1 MPNEYSIEIHNYIS
15 EQIRLHEQK
24 VKESTGSST
33 STEKHYSLGRMN
45 ELQWIR
51 DYLAD
56 NIDLKEFT
64 YY

>member
-15 EQIRLHEQK
+15 EQIRLYERK
-24 VKESTGSST
+24 VKESTGSSN
-33 STEKHYSLGRMN
+33 SNGRHYSLGRLN

-51 DYLAD
+51 GYLAD

>member
-15 EQIRLHEQK
+15 EQIRLHERK
-24 VKESTGSST
+24 AKESAGSSN
-33 STEKHYSLGRMN
+33 SNGKHYSLGRLN

-51 DYLAD
+51 GYLAD